1 MIYFDSAATTFQKPR
16 TVADAMRN
24 AMATMSSPGRGGYPA
39 AMRAAEAAFDCRTEL
54 AELYHLEN
62 PEQVAF
68 TMNATH
74 GLNIAIKSL
83 VPPGGKAV
91 ISGYEHNAVTRPLAA
106 LGAQV
111 SVAAAPLFQP
121 AAVTAAFDRL
131 IVPGTDAVIC
141 NHVSNVFGFVQPVE
155 AIAAICREREVPFI
169 IDASQSAGML
179 TLDMTALGAAF
190 IAMPGHKGLYG
201 PQGTGL
207 LLCGQTP
214 PQGTGILLC
223 GGDGLPAALL
233 EGGTGSISIQQEM
246 PDFLP
251 DRLEAGTHNITGIAG
266 LLEGLRFVEKQGVQS
281 IGSHERALTVQMG
294 ESLAQLPGVE
304 VFRSKDPSQQAGVL
318 SFRVSGMDCEEL
330 GEALGRRDIALR
342 SGLHCAPLAHRTAGT
357 LETGTVRASVSAF
370 NVPQEIPRF
379 VRELRQIL
387 SEKP

>member
-1 MIYFDSAATTFQKPR
+1 M
-16 TVADAMRN
+16 
-24 AMATMSSPGRGGYPA
+24 
-39 AMRAAEAAFDCRTEL
+39 
-54 AELYHLEN
+54 
-62 PEQVAF
+62 
-68 TMNATH
+68 
-74 GLNIAIKSL
+74 
-83 VPPGGKAV
+83 
-91 ISGYEHNAVTRPLAA
+91 AA
-106 LGAQV
+106 LCRSRGV
-111 SVAAAPLFQP
+111 PL
-121 AAVTAAFDRL
+121 
-131 IVPGTDAVIC
+131 IG
-141 NHVSNVFGFVQPVE
+141 
-155 AIAAICREREVPFI
+155 
-169 IDASQSAGML
+169 DASQSSGILPISMKS
-179 TLDMTALGAAF
+179 LGAAY

-201 PQGTGL
+201 PQGTGV
-207 LLCGQTP
+207 LLCGNGQVPRT
-214 PQGTGILLC
+214 
-223 GGDGLPAALL
+223 LL
-233 EGGTGSISIQQEM
+233 EGGTGSISLSQEM

-251 DRLEAGTHNITGIAG
+251 DRLEAGTHNIAGIAG

-387 SEKP
+387 TEKP

>member
-1 MIYFDSAATTFQKPR
+1 MIYLDSAATTFQKPPAVGR
-16 TVADAMRN
+16 AMTE
-24 AMATMSSPGRGGYPA
+24 ALASMSSPGRGGHPL
-39 AMRAAEAAFDCRTEL
+39 AMRAADTAFRCRTEL
-54 AELYHLEN
+54 AELFGLDG
-62 PEQVAF
+62 PEGVAF
-68 TMNATH
+68 TLNATH
-74 GLNIAIKSL
+74 ALNIAIKSL
-83 VPPGGKAV
+83 VPPGGRVV
-91 ISGYEHNAVTRPLAA
+91 ISGYEHNAVTRPLTA
-106 LGAQV
+106 LKAKV
-111 SVAAAPLFQP
+111 SVAGGPLFDQE
-121 AAVTAAFDRL
+121 AAVRAFDEL
-131 IVPGTDAVIC
+131 IAPGVDVVIC

-155 AIAAICREREVPFI
+155 KVAALCRSRGVPLI
-169 IDASQSAGML
+169 VDASQSAGILPINMKSL
-179 TLDMTALGAAF
+179 WAAY

-201 PQGTGL
+201 PQGTGV
-207 LLCGQTP
+207 LLCG
-214 PQGTGILLC
+214 
-223 GGDGLPAALL
+223 DGQIPRPLL
-233 EGGTGSISIQQEM
+233 EGGAGSISLSQEM

-251 DRLEAGTHNITGIAG
+251 DRLVAGTHNIAGIAG

-281 IGSHERALTVQMG
+281 IGSHEQALTVQMG

>member
-1 MIYFDSAATTFQKPR
+1 MGIYMDNAATTMQKPDC
-16 TVADAMRN
+16 VIDAVVNAMRHMGN
-24 AMATMSSPGRGGYPA
+24 SGRGA
-39 AMRAAEAAFDCRTEL
+39 HEASLDASRLIYETREMLSEL
-54 AELYHLEN
+54 FNLGD
-62 PEQVAF
+62 PRQVAF
-68 TMNATH
+68 TLNSTEALNTAILGLFDPGDHIISTVMEHNSVLRPLYRLEEKGCQVSFVPCDEKGRLRTDLLESFLKENTKALVCTHASNLTGNANDLMYLGRFCKDH
-74 GLNIAIKSL
+74 GL
-83 VPPGGKAV
+83 
-91 ISGYEHNAVTRPLAA
+91 
-106 LGAQV
+106 
-111 SVAAAPLFQP
+111 LF
-121 AAVTAAFDRL
+121 V
-131 IVPGTDAVIC
+131 V
-141 NHVSNVFGFVQPVE
+141 
-155 AIAAICREREVPFI
+155 
-169 IDASQSAGML
+169 DASQTAGVL
-179 TLDMTALGAAF
+179 PIDMQ
-190 IAMPGHKGLYG
+190 AMNIDVVCFTGHKGLYG

-214 PQGTGILLC
+214 P
-223 GGDGLPAALL
+223 PLL
-233 EGGTGSISIQQEM
+233 EGGTGSESIRQEM

-251 DRLEAGTHNITGIAG
+251 DRLEAGTHNIAGIAG

-387 SEKP
+387 TEKP

>member
-1 MIYFDSAATTFQKPR
+1 MGIYMDNAATTMQKPDC
-16 TVADAMRN
+16 VIDAVVNAMRHMGN
-24 AMATMSSPGRGGYPA
+24 SGRGA
-39 AMRAAEAAFDCRTEL
+39 HEASLDASRLIYETREMLSEL
-54 AELYHLEN
+54 FNLGD
-62 PEQVAF
+62 PRQVAF
-68 TMNATH
+68 TLNSTEALNTAILGLFDPGDHIISTVMEHNSVLRPLYRLEEKGCQVSFVPCDEKGRLRTDLLESFLKENTKALVCTHASNLTGNANDLMYLGRFCKDH
-74 GLNIAIKSL
+74 GL
-83 VPPGGKAV
+83 
-91 ISGYEHNAVTRPLAA
+91 
-106 LGAQV
+106 
-111 SVAAAPLFQP
+111 LF
-121 AAVTAAFDRL
+121 V
-131 IVPGTDAVIC
+131 V
-141 NHVSNVFGFVQPVE
+141 
-155 AIAAICREREVPFI
+155 
-169 IDASQSAGML
+169 DASQTAGVL
-179 TLDMTALGAAF
+179 PIDMQ
-190 IAMPGHKGLYG
+190 AMNIDVVCFTGHKGLYG

-214 PQGTGILLC
+214 P
-223 GGDGLPAALL
+223 PLL
-233 EGGTGSISIQQEM
+233 EGGTGSESIRQEM

-251 DRLEAGTHNITGIAG
+251 DRLEAGTHNIAGIAG

-281 IGSHERALTVQMG
+281 IGSHEQALTVQMG

>member
-1 MIYFDSAATTFQKPR
+1 MGIYMDNAATTMQKPDC
-16 TVADAMRN
+16 VIDAVVNAMRHMGN
-24 AMATMSSPGRGGYPA
+24 SGRGA
-39 AMRAAEAAFDCRTEL
+39 HEASLDASRLIYETREMLSEL
-54 AELYHLEN
+54 FNLGD
-62 PEQVAF
+62 PRQVAF
-68 TMNATH
+68 TLNSTEALNTAILGLFDPGDHIISTVMEHNSVLRPLYRLEEKGCQVSFVPCDEKGRLRTDLLESFLKENTKALVCTHASNLTGNANDLMYLGRFCKDH
-74 GLNIAIKSL
+74 GL
-83 VPPGGKAV
+83 
-91 ISGYEHNAVTRPLAA
+91 
-106 LGAQV
+106 
-111 SVAAAPLFQP
+111 LF
-121 AAVTAAFDRL
+121 V
-131 IVPGTDAVIC
+131 V
-141 NHVSNVFGFVQPVE
+141 
-155 AIAAICREREVPFI
+155 
-169 IDASQSAGML
+169 DASQTAGVL
-179 TLDMTALGAAF
+179 PIDMQ
-190 IAMPGHKGLYG
+190 AMNIDVVCFTGHKGLYG

-214 PQGTGILLC
+214 P
-223 GGDGLPAALL
+223 PLL
-233 EGGTGSISIQQEM
+233 EGGTGSESIRQEM